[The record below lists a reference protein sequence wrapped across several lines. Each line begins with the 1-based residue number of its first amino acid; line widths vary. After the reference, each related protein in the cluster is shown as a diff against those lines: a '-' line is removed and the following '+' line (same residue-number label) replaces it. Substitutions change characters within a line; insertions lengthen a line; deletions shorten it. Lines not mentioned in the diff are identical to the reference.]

1 MSKSKECIDI
11 MVDIETLGKSP
22 GSVILS
28 IGAVAF
34 DIGTGEINDKFYGVI
49 DLESSLHNGLKVDAS
64 TILWWMSDDQQE
76 ARNEILKAHEDHG
89 ATDIC
94 EILIKF
100 SDFIEK
106 NREDDKNMRVWA
118 NPPSF
123 DMMILDTAFDVLYM
137 DIPWKYHEMMDFRTI
152 KNIYEGDRP
161 EFKISGI
168 KHNALYDATLQAK
181 ICSYVWNRIKKR
193 L

>member
-1 MSKSKECIDI
+1 MSKNKECVDI

-34 DIGTGEINDKFYGVI
+34 DIGTGDINDKFYGVI

-76 ARNEILKAHEDHG
+76 PRNELLKAHEDRE
-89 ATDIC
+89 ASDVC
-94 EILIKF
+94 ETLDKF
-100 SDFIEK
+100 SDFIES
-106 NREDDKNMRVWA
+106 NREDGKDMRVWA

-123 DMMILDTAFDVLYM
+123 DLMILDTVFDVLYM
-137 DIPWKYHEMMDFRTI
+137 DIPWKYYEMMDFRTL
-152 KNIYEGDRP
+152 KKIYSGDRP
-161 EFKISGI
+161 EFEVSGI

-181 ICSYVWNRIKKR
+181 ICSYIWKWIKKR